1 MNPTELPPQQDLLV
15 AVVLEVLLVAVVLE
29 DVLWVVLPQPLG
41 FVDVERTGL
50 SLHLLA
56 LPAPRN
62 WS

>member
-1 MNPTELPPQQDLLV
+1 M
-15 AVVLEVLLVAVVLE
+15 VLEVLLVAVVLQ

-41 FVDVERTGL
+41 FVDVKRAGL

-62 WS
+62 RSRQS

>member
-1 MNPTELPPQQDLLV
+1 MRTPQEGLLV

-41 FVDVERTGL
+41 LVDVKRAGL

-56 LPAPRN
+56 LSAPRN
-62 WS
+62 WSRQS